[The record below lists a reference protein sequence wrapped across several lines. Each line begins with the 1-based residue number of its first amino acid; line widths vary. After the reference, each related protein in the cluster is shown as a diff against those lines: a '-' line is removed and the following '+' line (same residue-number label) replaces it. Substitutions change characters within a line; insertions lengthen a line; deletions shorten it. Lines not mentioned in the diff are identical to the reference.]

1 MITIILKKN
10 LFSSYS
16 YNIEKKSLHKY
27 LLDDFMIIGFLFEN
41 NKTMLELELTPNNF
55 ILSYRSGS
63 E

>member
-41 NKTMLELELTPNNF
+41 NKTMLEL
-55 ILSYRSGS
+55 
-63 E
+63 